1 MLRNVN
7 VYTPYKISKKVIHRI
22 IKLLKDDNHLKII
35 NLEINIVDINSIVEL
50 NKKYLNHNYAT
61 DVISLNYSGSSSIID
76 GEIFISYNVAE
87 ENAKK
92 YRVTFDDELK
102 RLIIHGVLHLIGY
115 EDGTPELRKK
125 MKLKEDFYVK
135 KTKILGNLL
144 YG

>member
-1 MLRNVN
+1 MLRNVY
-7 VYTPYKISKKVIHRI
+7 VYTSYKISKKVIHRI
-22 IKLLKDDNHLKII
+22 IKLLKDDNGLKII
-35 NLEINIVDINSIVEL
+35 NLEISIVDISSIVEL

-61 DVISLNYSGSSSIID
+61 DVISLNYSESSSIID

-92 YRVTFDDELK
+92 YRVSFDDELK
-102 RLIIHGVLHLIGY
+102 RLLIHGILHLIGY
-115 EDGTPELRKK
+115 DDGTPALRKK

-135 KTKILGNLL
+135 KAKILGSLI